1 MFPVTGTV
9 FIDVHD
15 DYIDIRCTYA
25 SLHQGTITEF
35 PDQFYHFPHIKKTE
49 KGIPVC
55 MTVSSRQ
62 GLPEDALAL
71 IGKDAENFGEQPGC
85 CTYRDFLAGA
95 GRQYN
100 DSYSGQ
106 SFTYGE
112 LTAFFLKKLL
122 SEAKKAPRSKDISRL
137 YFSESN
143 HENYPYSRL
152 VLTGT
157 QWDNKEAWQTNLQ
170 QALSHELNITEV
182 IIDS

>member
-71 IGKDAENFGEQPGC
+71 IGKDAENFGEQHDDRQILE
-85 CTYRDFLAGA
+85 Y
-95 GRQYN
+95 RQYVH
-100 DSYSGQ
+100 Y
-106 SFTYGE
+106 Y
-112 LTAFFLKKLL
+112 
-122 SEAKKAPRSKDISRL
+122 RL
-137 YFSESN
+137 FPYFSLKFQLPVSILHPRN
-143 HENYPYSRL
+143 AFVKTKIP
-152 VLTGT
+152 
-157 QWDNKEAWQTNLQ
+157 
-170 QALSHELNITEV
+170 
-182 IIDS
+182 